1 VLLIAK
7 PELKGGQDTQI
18 VARRVGELLTDP
30 GLQLACRLA
39 LETEGARLDVAAWLE
54 KTPADIRDAIARALM
69 DGRFDRVP
77 DAPRALADLV
87 KRLETGRRERML
99 EQYKLAMEEAIR
111 QGDEIAKRELFARQM
126 DLIRTKHG
134 VQVPAEAVKTR

>member
-1 VLLIAK
+1 
-7 PELKGGQDTQI
+7 
-18 VARRVGELLTDP
+18 VGELLTDP

>member
-1 VLLIAK
+1 
-7 PELKGGQDTQI
+7 
-18 VARRVGELLTDP
+18 
-30 GLQLACRLA
+30 
-39 LETEGARLDVAAWLE
+39 
-54 KTPADIRDAIARALM
+54 
-69 DGRFDRVP
+69 
-77 DAPRALADLV
+77 
-87 KRLETGRRERML
+87 ML